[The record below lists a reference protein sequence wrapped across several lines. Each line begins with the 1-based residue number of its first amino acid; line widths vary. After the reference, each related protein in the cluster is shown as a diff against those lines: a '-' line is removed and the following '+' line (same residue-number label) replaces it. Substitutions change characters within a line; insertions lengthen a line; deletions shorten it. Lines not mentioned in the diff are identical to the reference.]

1 MCRFYLKKIV
11 VFIILIVSF
20 SSLQSCLVSRC
31 KRPQITGY
39 IYDFESHKPIENCKI
54 GETISSNNGYFILDE
69 KRYREFT
76 FFGFEAPPL
85 SVNEKIEKEG
95 YESQNIQFM
104 NPYGGGARKGS
115 LHNADTIYLKKIMLK
130 TN

>member
-1 MCRFYLKKIV
+1 MNRIYLKKVI
-11 VFIILIVSF
+11 VFILLIAAINT
-20 SSLQSCLVSRC
+20 LQSCLASRC

-39 IYDFESHKPIENCKI
+39 IYDFESHKPIENCNV
-54 GETISSNNGYFILDE
+54 GETISGNNGYFTLNE
-69 KRYREFT
+69 KRYRQFT

-104 NPYGGGARKGS
+104 NPFGGGARKGS
-115 LHNADTIYLKKIMLK
+115 LHNADTIYLKKIKIK

>member
-1 MCRFYLKKIV
+1 MNTFYYKKIV
-11 VFIILIVSF
+11 VLGFLILIC

-39 IYDFESHKPIENCKI
+39 IYDSESNKPIENCKV
-54 GETISSNNGYFILDE
+54 GETFSNTTGYFELKE
-69 KRYREFT
+69 KRYRQFT
-76 FFGFEAPPL
+76 LWGFEAPML

-104 NPYGGGARKGS
+104 NPHGGGAKKGN
-115 LHNADTIYLKKIMLK
+115 LYNADTLYLKKNIIK